1 MRDVR
6 RIGLLLAVL
15 WIAGIWGD
23 DAVMGA
29 GQTEQKLTKHISK
42 AVECNYL
49 LSLPAGYGEKDQRWP
64 LLMFLHGAG
73 ERGDNLELVKV
84 HGPAKR
90 IEQGKDYP
98 FIVVSPQCPAG
109 QWWTE
114 KTDTL
119 LALLD
124 EIESKYAVD
133 PERVYLT
140 GLSMGGFGTWTLA
153 CRHPERF
160 AAIAPICGGGEWY
173 LADRLR
179 NVPVWAFHGAKDSV
193 VPLDLSEKMV
203 QAVQRA
209 GGTAKLTVY
218 PEANHDSWTVT
229 YDNPEL
235 YEWLLSH
242 RARRPTPTP
251 ASGQRPMKLNKQVAV
266 EIDYLLHLPEGYGD
280 GLQKWPLMLF
290 LHGAGERGSDLDKVK
305 VHGPPKLVAQG
316 KSLPFIIASPQC
328 PTGRSWSDPAQI
340 QVLIALLDDLVEKY
354 QVDESRVYLTGLSM
368 GGYGTWAL
376 ASSRAERFAAIVPI
390 CGGGQPRMAR
400 QLRDVPIWVFH
411 GAKDN
416 VVPLAQSEQMVE
428 AVKAAGGNV
437 QFTVYPEAQHD
448 SWTATYDNPKLY
460 EWLLSHRKG
469 PERK

>member
-6 RIGLLLAVL
+6 RIGLLLSVL

-49 LSLPAGYGEKDQRWP
+49 LSVPGGYGEKEQNWP
-64 LLMFLHGAG
+64 LLVFLHGAG
-73 ERGDNLELVKV
+73 ERGDNLELVKK
-84 HGPAKR
+84 HGPPKR
-90 IEQGKDYP
+90 IDQGKDYP

-119 LALLD
+119 MALLD
-124 EIESKYAVD
+124 EIESKYAVA

-140 GLSMGGFGTWTLA
+140 GLSRGGFGTWTLA

-173 LADRLR
+173 LADRLT

-203 QAVQRA
+203 QSVQRA
-209 GGTAKLTVY
+209 GGTARLTVY
-218 PEANHDSWTVT
+218 PEANHDSWTAT

-242 RARRPTPTP
+242 RANRSKPTP
-251 ASGQRPMKLNKQVAV
+251 ASGQRPMQLNKQVAV
-266 EIDYLLHLPEGYGD
+266 EIDYLLHLPEGYGETSK
-280 GLQKWPLMLF
+280 KWPLMLF

-305 VHGPPKLVAQG
+305 VHGPPKLVSQG
-316 KSLPFIIASPQC
+316 KSLPFIVASPQC
-328 PTGRSWSDPAQI
+328 PSARSWSDPAQV

-376 ASSRAERFAAIVPI
+376 ASSRPERFAAIVPI

-428 AVKAAGGNV
+428 AVKAAGGDV
-437 QFTVYPEAQHD
+437 QFTVYPDAQHD

>member
-42 AVECNYL
+42 ALECNYL
-49 LSLPAGYGEKDQRWP
+49 LSLPGGYGEKEQNWP
-64 LLMFLHGAG
+64 LLVFLHGAG
-73 ERGDNLELVKV
+73 ERGDNLELVKK
-84 HGPAKR
+84 HGPPKR

-119 LALLD
+119 MALLD

-173 LADRLR
+173 LADRLT

-203 QAVQRA
+203 QSVQRA
-209 GGTAKLTVY
+209 GGTARLTVY
-218 PEANHDSWTVT
+218 PEANHDSWTAT
-229 YDNPEL
+229 YDNREL

-242 RARRPTPTP
+242 RANRSKPTP
-251 ASGQRPMKLNKQVAV
+251 ASGQRPMQLNKQVAV
-266 EIDYLLHLPEGYGD
+266 EIDYLLHLPEGYGETSK
-280 GLQKWPLMLF
+280 KWPLMLF

-305 VHGPPKLVAQG
+305 VHGPPKLVSRG
-316 KSLPFIIASPQC
+316 KSLPFIVASPQC
-328 PTGRSWSDPAQI
+328 PSARSWSDPAQV

-376 ASSRAERFAAIVPI
+376 ASSRPERFAAIVPI

-428 AVKAAGGNV
+428 AVKAAGGDV

>member
-49 LSLPAGYGEKDQRWP
+49 LSLPAGYGEKEQNWP
-64 LLMFLHGAG
+64 LLVFLHGAG
-73 ERGDNLELVKV
+73 ERGDNLELVKK
-84 HGPAKR
+84 HGPPKR

-119 LALLD
+119 MALLD

-133 PERVYLT
+133 ADRIYVT

-203 QAVQRA
+203 QSVQRT

-218 PEANHDSWTVT
+218 PEANHDSWTAT

-242 RARRPTPTP
+242 RANRSKPTP
-251 ASGQRPMKLNKQVAV
+251 ASGQRPMQLNKQVAV
-266 EIDYLLHLPEGYGD
+266 EIDYLLHLPEEYG
-280 GLQKWPLMLF
+280 QTSKKWPLMLF

-316 KSLPFIIASPQC
+316 KTLPFIIASPQC
-328 PTGRSWSDPAQI
+328 PTGRSWSDPAQV

-376 ASSRAERFAAIVPI
+376 ASSRPERFAAIVPI

-428 AVKAAGGNV
+428 AVKAAGGDV